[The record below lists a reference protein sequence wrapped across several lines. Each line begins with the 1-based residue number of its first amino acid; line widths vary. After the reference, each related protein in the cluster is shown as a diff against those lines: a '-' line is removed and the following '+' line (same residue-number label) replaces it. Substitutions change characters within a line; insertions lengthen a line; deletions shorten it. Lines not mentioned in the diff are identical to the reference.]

1 MREMKDSGIE
11 WIGEMPEEWVTEQV
25 GRRADQIKCKNDGMI
40 ETNLLSLSYGKV
52 KRRDINA
59 TEGLLPKSFEGHN
72 IIEENDIVLRFTD
85 LQNDQKSLRV
95 GRAAERGI
103 ITSAYTTIRPFDSE
117 DSEFLYYALH
127 SYDLKKGF
135 YGMGAGVRQGLK
147 WQEAKC
153 IEIPWPEV
161 QTRLSVCRFLDGK
174 CTEIDKAIEAA
185 EASIEEYKLYKKSVI
200 FQAVTKGL
208 DHNVPMKDSGIEHLD
223 SIPAHWAVRP
233 VKSLMSFSK
242 GINILKTDLCDEGE
256 PCVTYGEAHGRLAF
270 SFDADRDYIRRAPLR
285 FTVGG
290 EKSIVY
296 TGDFI
301 FADTSEDI
309 AGSGDF
315 TFNAGK
321 KPVFAGYH
329 SVVARNIFPDQFD
342 SLFLAFLFDSLPF
355 RYQIQKR
362 VGGVKV
368 YSINARNI
376 GSALAWIPP
385 IEEQIEIS
393 RYLEQVRSNLDIAI
407 QTKSQIIEEL
417 KAYKKSLIWE
427 TVTGK
432 REVPCL

>member
-153 IEIPWPEV
+153 IEIPWPDV

-208 DHNVPMKDSGIEHLD
+208 DHNVPMKDSGVDHFDVIPVHWTTVPLKRVAHEIKKGISPSYSAEGEAFVVKQASFSHGFLDWSKVDRADATSCTKKGLLHKDDVLIATTGGGVLGKVYCLEIDRALFASTDVGVISVNSERYESRLLYYFLSVNYENINGTMATGSTNQTHLQMRAFSDMQIPLPPRKEQVELVRHLD
-223 SIPAHWAVRP
+223 QI
-233 VKSLMSFSK
+233 VKDIDDAIASK
-242 GINILKTDLCDEGE
+242 
-256 PCVTYGEAHGRLAF
+256 R
-270 SFDADRDYIRRAPLR
+270 
-285 FTVGG
+285 
-290 EKSIVY
+290 
-296 TGDFI
+296 
-301 FADTSEDI
+301 
-309 AGSGDF
+309 
-315 TFNAGK
+315 
-321 KPVFAGYH
+321 
-329 SVVARNIFPDQFD
+329 
-342 SLFLAFLFDSLPF
+342 
-355 RYQIQKR
+355 
-362 VGGVKV
+362 
-368 YSINARNI
+368 
-376 GSALAWIPP
+376 
-385 IEEQIEIS
+385 
-393 RYLEQVRSNLDIAI
+393 
-407 QTKSQIIEEL
+407 QIIDEL

-427 TVTGK
+427 AVTGK
-432 REVPCL
+432 REVV

>member
-11 WIGEMPEEWVTEQV
+11 WIG
-25 GRRADQIKCKNDGMI
+25 
-40 ETNLLSLSYGKV
+40 
-52 KRRDINA
+52 
-59 TEGLLPKSFEGHN
+59 LLPASWRLNRMGSMFYERSEKVSDIDFPPLSVTMKGVVPQLEHVAKSDDHFNRKLVRSGDFAINSRSDRRNSCGFSFTDGSVSLINTVLVPLVSMNSRYYEYLFKTAQFADEYYRLGHGIVN
-72 IIEENDIVLRFTD
+72 DLWITKWIDAKRIELPLPSIEE
-85 LQNDQKSLRV
+85 QQ
-95 GRAAERGI
+95 I
-103 ITSAYTTIRPFDSE
+103 IADYLD
-117 DSEFLYYALH
+117 
-127 SYDLKKGF
+127 KKC
-135 YGMGAGVRQGLK
+135 A
-147 WQEAKC
+147 
-153 IEIPWPEV
+153 
-161 QTRLSVCRFLDGK
+161 
-174 CTEIDKAIEAA
+174 EIDKAIEAA

>member
-1 MREMKDSGIE
+1 MKLMKDSSIE
-11 WIGEMPEEWVTEQV
+11 WIG
-25 GRRADQIKCKNDGMI
+25 
-40 ETNLLSLSYGKV
+40 
-52 KRRDINA
+52 
-59 TEGLLPKSFEGHN
+59 LLPASWRFNRMSSMFYERSEKVS
-72 IIEENDIVLRFTD
+72 DIDF
-85 LQNDQKSLRV
+85 
-95 GRAAERGI
+95 
-103 ITSAYTTIRPFDSE
+103 P
-117 DSEFLYYALH
+117 
-127 SYDLKKGF
+127 
-135 YGMGAGVRQGLK
+135 
-147 WQEAKC
+147 
-153 IEIPWPEV
+153 P
-161 QTRLSVCRFLDGK
+161 LSVTMKGVVPQLEHVAKSDDHSNRKLVCSGDFVINSRSDRRNSCGFSFADGSVSLINTVLVPLVSMNSRYYEYLFKTTQFADEYYRLGHGIVDDLWTTKWIDAKRIELPLPSSEEQQIIADYLDKK
-174 CTEIDKAIEAA
+174 CAEIDKSIDAA

-200 FQAVTKGL
+200 LQVVTNGL
-208 DHNVPMKDSGIEHLD
+208 DHNVAMKDSGIEHLG
-223 SIPAHWAVRP
+223 SIPVHWSVRP

-270 SFDADRDYIRRAPLR
+270 SFDVDRNYIRRAPLR

-385 IEEQIEIS
+385 IEEQIKIS
-393 RYLEQVRSNLDIAI
+393 RYLEQVRSNLDMAI
-407 QTKSQIIEEL
+407 QTKSKIIEEL

-432 REVPCL
+432 REVSCL

>member
-1 MREMKDSGIE
+1 MCDMKNSGIE
-11 WIGEMPEEWVTEQV
+11 WIGEMPDDWATEQV
-25 GRRADQIKCKNDGMI
+25 GRLADQIKLKNVGMI

-52 KRRDINA
+52 KRRDIDA
-59 TEGLLPKSFEGHN
+59 TGGLLPESFEGYN
-72 IIEENDIVLRFTD
+72 VIEENDIVLRFTD

-95 GRAAERGI
+95 GRATERGI
-103 ITSAYTTIRPFDSE
+103 ITSAYTTIRLFDSK

-135 YGMGAGVRQGLK
+135 YGMGTGVRQGLR
-147 WQEAKC
+147 WQEAKY
-153 IEIPWPEV
+153 IEIPWPNA
-161 QTRLSVCRFLDGK
+161 QTRMSICRFLDSK
-174 CTEIDKAIEAA
+174 CSEIDEAIEAA
-185 EASIEEYKLYKKSVI
+185 KASIEEYKLYKKAVI
-200 FQAVTKGL
+200 LQVVTNGL
-208 DHNVPMKDSGIEHLD
+208 DHNVVMKDSGIEHLG
-223 SIPAHWAVRP
+223 SIPVHWSVRP

-270 SFDADRDYIRRAPLR
+270 SFDVDRNYIRRAPLR

-385 IEEQIEIS
+385 IEEQIKIS
-393 RYLEQVRSNLDIAI
+393 RYLEQVRSNLDMAI
-407 QTKSQIIEEL
+407 QTKSKIIEEL